1 MLANQRG
8 IGMHTL
14 WALLTETF
22 NKWLE
27 DKAQRLGAALAYYAA
42 FSIAPLLVLLVSI
55 AGFFYKDDAL
65 PRIQSQIA
73 TMAGDSAAEAIVA
86 TLRSVRSDR
95 GGFIPTVLSFLTLII
110 GASGMFGQLQ
120 DAMNTIWGVTP
131 KPRQFWSDVLRTR
144 LLSFSMVLAICFLL
158 LVSLALSAFLANAS
172 AYFKELLPFT
182 AGVWPLIDFAL
193 SFGVTTMLFAAI
205 FKILPDVGIAWSDV
219 WLGAAATAALFAL
232 GKIGIGLYLGRSS
245 FTSAYGAAGSM
256 LVMLA
261 WVYYSSQILFF
272 GAEFTW
278 VYAKHYKHRLVPARG
293 AIFLTEEMRIRQGI
307 PHAETVEKAFK
318 ERNMA

>member
-1 MLANQRG
+1 MR
-8 IGMHTL
+8 TL
-14 WALLTETF
+14 WAMLKDTV
-22 NKWLE
+22 NKWFE

-42 FSIAPLLVLLVSI
+42 FSIAPLLVLMVAI
-55 AGFFYKDDAL
+55 AGFFYEEDTL
-65 PRIQSQIA
+65 LRVQSQIA
-73 TMAGDSAAEAIVA
+73 AMTGVSAAEAIIA
-86 TLRSVRSDR
+86 TLRGINETS
-95 GGFIPTVLSFLTLII
+95 GGFVPTVLSFLTLII
-110 GASGMFGQLQ
+110 GATGMFGQLQ

-131 KPRQFWSDVLRTR
+131 KPRAFWSDLLRSR

-182 AGVWPLIDFAL
+182 STVWPVIDFAV
-193 SFGVTTMLFAAI
+193 SFAVTAMLFAAI
-205 FKILPDVGIAWSDV
+205 FRILPDVEISWNDV

-232 GKIGIGLYLGRSS
+232 GKIAIGLYLGRSA

-278 VYAKHYKHRLVPARG
+278 VYATHYGHRIRPARG
-293 AIFLTEEMRIRQGI
+293 AVLLTDEMRIRQGI
-307 PHAETVEKAFK
+307 PHVETIQKAYK
-318 ERNMA
+318 DRKSA